1 MITRE
6 LSCEVTL
13 NMGWG
18 PGNRQ
23 SHLQAWQQTGSELAE
38 KTGEQNRLT
47 EKSTDETM
55 RL

>member
-1 MITRE
+1 MIMRE

-23 SHLQAWQQTGSELAE
+23 SHLQVWQPTGSESAE
-38 KTGEQNRLT
+38 KAGGMEQTHR
-47 EKSTDETM
+47 KKA
-55 RL
+55 